1 MSQKDESLISKTKQ
15 LMRDLKVK
23 GEIINHPRQSGRTTR
38 QARLALGVHDRFILK
53 VLLFKSRE
61 KYVAAIVTGDKRVNK
76 ERLERISGLRDLNL
90 AKLDDVESLTGFSA
104 GGIPPFVFK
113 DLCAVYV
120 DEEVLKRKFVIGSAG
135 SEYAGVRF
143 PPQELLKLGY
153 SIACIV

>member
-1 MSQKDESLISKTKQ
+1 MPRKDESTISKTKQ
-15 LMRDLKVK
+15 LMKDLKVK
-23 GEIINHPRQSGRTTR
+23 GEIINHPRRSGRTTE

-61 KYVAAIVTGDKRVNK
+61 EYVAAIITGDRRVNTERLKRV
-76 ERLERISGLRDLNL
+76 SGLRDLKL
-90 AKLDDVESLTGFSA
+90 ARLEDVESLTGYSA

-113 DLCAVYV
+113 NLCTVFV
-120 DEEVLKRKFVIGSAG
+120 DEEVMKRRFVVGSAG

-153 SIACIV
+153 SIARIV